1 MGSVPRHMTLIAR
14 KTNVRCCSPGDMI
27 NVSGILLPQPPEKRR
42 VGGLRLSG
50 EVVVEV
56 QSVTR
61 QKTAYESMLVD

>member
-14 KTNVRCCSPGDMI
+14 KSNIRCCSPGDMI

-50 EVVVEV
+50 EVVV
-56 QSVTR
+56 
-61 QKTAYESMLVD
+61 